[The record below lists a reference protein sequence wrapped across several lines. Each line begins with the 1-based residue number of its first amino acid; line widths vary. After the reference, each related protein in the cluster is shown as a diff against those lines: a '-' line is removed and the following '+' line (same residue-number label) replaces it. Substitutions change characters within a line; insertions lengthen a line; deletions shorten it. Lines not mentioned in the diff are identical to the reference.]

1 MLQTAEEKGAYGFG
15 QGSDM
20 ESFAPKAQLFASVN
34 HWDIS
39 YIEHIEAAL
48 DGTWAAKAAGGNWD
62 TWCSMKDNCLSVT
75 ELKNMP
81 ADVTAK
87 VQSVADSISSGSFN
101 VFQGP
106 IITNE
111 GTIVAGGA
119 TLNDGDLWG
128 MNYYV
133 QGVIGKIP
141 N

>member
-1 MLQTAEEKGAYGFG
+1 MVI
-15 QGSDM
+15 
-20 ESFAPKAQLFASVN
+20 SV
-34 HWDIS
+34 S
-39 YIEHIEAAL
+39 EF
-48 DGTWAAKAAGGNWD
+48 
-62 TWCSMKDNCLSVT
+62 
-75 ELKNMP
+75 KNMP
-81 ADVTAK
+81 AEAIAK
-87 VQSVADSISSGSFN
+87 VQAVADSISSGSFN

-106 IITNE
+106 TITNE

>member
-1 MLQTAEEKGAYGFG
+1 M
-15 QGSDM
+15 
-20 ESFAPKAQLFASVN
+20 SV
-34 HWDIS
+34 
-39 YIEHIEAAL
+39 
-48 DGTWAAKAAGGNWD
+48 G
-62 TWCSMKDNCLSVT
+62 CLS
-75 ELKNMP
+75 LSDFKNMP

-87 VQSVADSISSGSFN
+87 VKAVSDSISSGSFN

-111 GTIVAGGA
+111 GKVAAGGA

-128 MNYYV
+128 KHYYV